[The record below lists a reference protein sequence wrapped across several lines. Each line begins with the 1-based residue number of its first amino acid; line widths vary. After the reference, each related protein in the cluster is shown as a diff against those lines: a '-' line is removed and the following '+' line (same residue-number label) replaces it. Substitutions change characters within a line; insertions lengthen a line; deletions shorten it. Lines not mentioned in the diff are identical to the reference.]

1 MTKLQLN
8 LMAWVK
14 FNSHRSPPRLG
25 LNYNR
30 IPLLHVSVCVCVV
43 CIPLI
48 PSQKSNG
55 YDLLK
60 IRMRNF
66 CQQRNLE
73 MTISESGPCSQVKH
87 GVWEEKG
94 RSLVFVD
101 KGSLFGG
108 EI

>member
-8 LMAWVK
+8 VSW
-14 FNSHRSPPRLG
+14 LG
-25 LNYNR
+25 LNLAYTGPHPGLGL
-30 IPLLHVSVCVCVV
+30 ITIVSHCCVRVV

-60 IRMRNF
+60 IRLRKF
-66 CQQRNLE
+66 CQQRDLE
-73 MTISESGPCSQVKH
+73 MSISESGPCSQVKQ
-87 GVWEEKG
+87 GLWEEKG

>member
-1 MTKLQLN
+1 M
-8 LMAWVK
+8 
-14 FNSHRSPPRLG
+14 
-25 LNYNR
+25 
-30 IPLLHVSVCVCVV
+30 CVV

-60 IRMRNF
+60 VRLRKF
-66 CQQRNLE
+66 CQQRDLE
-73 MTISESGPCSQVKH
+73 MSISESGPCSQVKQ
-87 GVWEEKG
+87 GLWEEKR